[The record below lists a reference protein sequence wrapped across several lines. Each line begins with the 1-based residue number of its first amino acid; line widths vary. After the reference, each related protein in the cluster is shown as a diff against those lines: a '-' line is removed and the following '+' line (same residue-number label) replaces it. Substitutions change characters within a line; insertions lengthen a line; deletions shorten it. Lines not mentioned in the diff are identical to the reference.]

1 MEISQRLSLRTVKE
15 LLKFYFYLQV
25 FKPVNHT
32 SSAMLSTAALP
43 ERNLAYLKH
52 SETYQNEKNPSLRRL
67 LSQKTLEKVVFFTSL
82 FNIFSFYM
90 SASEK
95 SSHKM
100 NLGISHFLILPTL
113 SVMWT
118 LRSWPTQPDVLASNS
133 IF

>member
-52 SETYQNEKNPSLRRL
+52 SETYQNEKKPFIAEIVEPKNTRKSCFFYLIIQHFFL
-67 LSQKTLEKVVFFTSL
+67 LHV
-82 FNIFSFYM
+82 SF
-90 SASEK
+90 
-95 SSHKM
+95 
-100 NLGISHFLILPTL
+100 
-113 SVMWT
+113 
-118 LRSWPTQPDVLASNS
+118 
-133 IF
+133 